1 MPSTQETLG
10 LIQQPAGEAGR
21 SEVQGYSVYRELE
34 TSLDSMRLCLNLT
47 SHKKKKKK
55 RTSVP
60 HWSGDLREDIAV
72 LQGIDTKHGS

>member
-47 SHKKKKKK
+47 SHKKKKEQVSL
-55 RTSVP
+55 T
-60 HWSGDLREDIAV
+60 G
-72 LQGIDTKHGS
+72 QGI